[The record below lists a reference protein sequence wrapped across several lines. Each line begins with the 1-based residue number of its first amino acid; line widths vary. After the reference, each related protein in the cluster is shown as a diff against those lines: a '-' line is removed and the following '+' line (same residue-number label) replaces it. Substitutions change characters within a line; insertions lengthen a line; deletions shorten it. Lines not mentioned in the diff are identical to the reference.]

1 MRSLLRRGTSV
12 KRARVDGRGSLM
24 VAWAALRST
33 LVLMVMLTTSAA
45 CGGPG
50 RGFDVPVTAPASPDM
65 TLGPGDTFEVT
76 VYDEKELSGKYRVA
90 DDGTINF
97 PLVGRLTVG
106 GKGPTA
112 VAASIQGALKDKQI
126 LRNPSVSI
134 FVVEYAS
141 KRINVVGAVQHP
153 GSLSWTA
160 GMGVVQ
166 AISVAGGLTPIA
178 AANDTIVTR
187 QIDGRPKRYKIS
199 VQRITE
205 GREADF
211 TLEAGDIVYV
221 PERIF

>member
-1 MRSLLRRGTSV
+1 MSLYRP
-12 KRARVDGRGSLM
+12 GRLHLLACAMM
-24 VAWAALRST
+24 VL
-33 LVLMVMLTTSAA
+33 SAA
-45 CGGPG
+45 IGCAGRD
-50 RGFDVPVTAPASPDM
+50 RGFDAPASATAPSDM
-65 TLGPGDTFEVT
+65 TLGPGDTFEVM
-76 VYDEKELSGKYRVA
+76 VYEEKELSGKYRVA

-97 PLVGRLTVG
+97 PLIGRLTVG

-112 VAASIQGALKDKQI
+112 VAAAIQDALRDKQI

-134 FVVEYAS
+134 YVLEYAS

-153 GSLSWTA
+153 GSLPWTA

-166 AISVAGGLTPIA
+166 AISVAGGLSPLA

-187 QIDGRPKRYKIS
+187 RVAGQPKRYRVS
-199 VQRITE
+199 VRRITE
-205 GREADF
+205 GQESDF

>member
-1 MRSLLRRGTSV
+1 MRQTSV
-12 KRARVDGRGSLM
+12 KRGLYPVQCDQLSVVTLL
-24 VAWAALRST
+24 AALMFTVTQPGCAGR
-33 LVLMVMLTTSAA
+33 
-45 CGGPG
+45 G
-50 RGFDVPVTAPASPDM
+50 RGFDVPVTTSAQDM

-97 PLVGRLTVG
+97 PLIGRLTVG

-112 VAASIQGALKDKQI
+112 VAGAIQDALKDKQI
-126 LRNPSVSI
+126 LRDPSVSI
-134 FVVEYAS
+134 FVLEYAS

-153 GSLSWTA
+153 GSLPWTA

-166 AISVAGGLTPIA
+166 AISVAGGLTALA

-199 VQRITE
+199 VRSITE
-205 GREADF
+205 GQEADF